1 MEYCRKHEVKMIRK
15 LLKFIIYLSCERPLK
30 NGRIKL
36 KIFGKSSLNF
46 TFGQGSCL
54 ILQFARPNSNKAVL
68 VKIFLR
74 FEIFIFDNNF
84 AICLLSFLEPL
95 ISSICSMGWV
105 AVGFLLREIIKHI
118 SMFYPLCL
126 KKYQKKP
133 QQTR

>member
-15 LLKFIIYLSCERPLK
+15 LFKFIIYLSCERALK
-30 NGRIKL
+30 NGRVSS

-68 VKIFLR
+68 VKVFLR
-74 FEIFIFDNNF
+74 FDIFIFDNNF

-118 SMFYPLCL
+118 SMFYHVCL
-126 KKYQKKP
+126 KKY
-133 QQTR
+133 